1 MGTLYGAHM
10 AAIVLR
16 VRLVGGD
23 QVDVSLDDPSIAEP
37 EQLIEHAVALLAND
51 FGVLRCTHGD
61 RLVVLYGRA
70 VAGLEVGPRGAVL

>member
-1 MGTLYGAHM
+1 M

-37 EQLIEHAVALLAND
+37 EQLIENAVALLAND
-51 FGVLRCTHGD
+51 SGVLRCTHGD